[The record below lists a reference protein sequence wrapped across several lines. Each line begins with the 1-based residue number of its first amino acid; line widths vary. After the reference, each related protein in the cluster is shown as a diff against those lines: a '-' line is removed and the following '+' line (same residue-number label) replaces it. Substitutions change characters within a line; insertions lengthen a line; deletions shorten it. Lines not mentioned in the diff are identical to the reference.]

1 MTNKSIVEQVH
12 SVVHKSI
19 SINGT
24 EIFYREAGDK
34 AKPNLLLLHGYP
46 SSSHMFRNVIPLLS
60 ERFHI
65 LAPDLPGFGFS
76 AVPSK
81 DEFEYTFENF
91 AVIIAGFLDKLN
103 ITKSSF
109 YLFDYSAPILMHL
122 IMKNRVEVD
131 MLIFQNG
138 NIYEEGLGEGI
149 KNAMLLFKNETAE
162 NQSKLEK
169 LVESEYIKWEYLTG
183 VTNLSTI
190 APESYTL
197 DQFLMQRKGLKEIH
211 LAIKKDYGNNLAFY
225 SAWQE
230 RIRKLQFPTL
240 IVWGENDEVFKKE
253 GALAIH
259 NDLPDS
265 KLVFYPTGH
274 FALEEFRV
282 EISREIISY
291 HKSIKQH

>member
-91 AVIIAGFLDKLN
+91 AIVIAGFLDKLN

-138 NIYEEGLGEGI
+138 NIYEEGLGDGI

-183 VTNLSTI
+183 VSNLSKI

-197 DQFLMQRKGLKEIH
+197 DQFLMQRNGLKEIH

-230 RIRKLQFPTL
+230 RIRKSQFPTL
-240 IVWGENDEVFKKE
+240 IVWGENDLVFKKE

-274 FALEEFRV
+274 FALEEFGE